1 VFADPPPPPPPPG
14 PGNRHLSANC
24 MRARRVQPRS
34 RVVVLYISP
43 PIPKESKTTD
53 AASCSSLPP
62 PAQVARRTWKDR
74 AASTRARG
82 ASGLKGGHLA
92 AKPATTTPPL
102 RRRRPAWRTRS
113 CLRRRREVVDEG
125 RARARAVR
133 VYMQPQQG
141 SYRKRWT
148 SVAAWPWVT
157 GQSVCDAGTQR
168 TKAAGRPD
176 STPRVLARPAVWST
190 G

>member
-1 VFADPPPPPPPPG
+1 MRQSTSESAVRFGVALPRPARRFFGLPPPPPPG
-14 PGNRHLSANC
+14 PGKRHLSANC

-133 VYMQPQQG
+133 VYMPLASAATTARIVPEALDVG
-141 SYRKRWT
+141 R
-148 SVAAWPWVT
+148 SVAV
-157 GQSVCDAGTQR
+157 GY
-168 TKAAGRPD
+168 RPK
-176 STPRVLARPAVWST
+176 RM
-190 G
+190 